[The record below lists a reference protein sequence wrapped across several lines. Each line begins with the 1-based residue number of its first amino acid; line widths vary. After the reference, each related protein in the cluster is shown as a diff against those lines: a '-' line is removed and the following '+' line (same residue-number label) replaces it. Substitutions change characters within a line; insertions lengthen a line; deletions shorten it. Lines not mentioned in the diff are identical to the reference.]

1 MKMLSTD
8 KIKVLGDNIKE
19 NQALYNLDWETA
31 KISAI
36 SSGEFEDLGYKPGVF
51 EKNKFASLRKRF

>member
-1 MKMLSTD
+1 MHFRKKSFRLVMKMLSTD

-36 SSGEFEDLGYKPGVF
+36 SSG
-51 EKNKFASLRKRF
+51 